1 VTFVWIAPVQV
12 TAVVGLVTSPVPG
25 RALCLMAGALTWIG
39 GLGTTV
45 CYHRAPAHRG
55 LRLHPVVREILIFF
69 LCTTAQAGHGGTAAA
84 HRR

>member
-1 VTFVWIAPVQV
+1 VIFVWIALVQM
-12 TAVVGLVTSPVPG
+12 TAAVRLVTSPVPG
-25 RALCLMAGALTWIG
+25 RALCLMAGALTGIG

-45 CYHRAPAHRG
+45 CYHRAPAHRS

-69 LCTTAQAGHGGTAAA
+69 FCTTAHAGHGSTAAA